1 MFDKTHLNKIKTAAG
16 AIYSRRD
23 EYRQKAK
30 PFIDKSVKYCKDKP
44 IKYCKDNPSDVMLG
58 IMTLLI
64 WDMESDI
71 DDIESAAN
79 MSAAVDYHTYTTTRG

>member
-1 MFDKTHLNKIKTAAG
+1 MFSKARLDKIKTAAG
-16 AIYSRRD
+16 AVYSRRD

-30 PFIDKSVKYCKDKP
+30 PFVDKS

-58 IMTLLI
+58 IMTLLV

-71 DDIESAAN
+71 DDIENATN
-79 MSAAVDYHTYTTTRG
+79 MSASVDYHTYTTNRG